1 LGGAFRPPF
10 VNATVANQFA
20 CVEESA
26 GIGAAKELLAVRTGV
41 DAEQGEGVFQ
51 AVEIELMAG

>member
-1 LGGAFRPPF
+1 

-41 DAEQGEGVFQ
+41 DAEQCEGVFQ